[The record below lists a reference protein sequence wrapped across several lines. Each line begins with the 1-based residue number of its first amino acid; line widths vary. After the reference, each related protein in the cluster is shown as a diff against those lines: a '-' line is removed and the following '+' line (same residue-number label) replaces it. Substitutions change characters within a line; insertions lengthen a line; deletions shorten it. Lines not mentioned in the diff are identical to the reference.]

1 MIFLNASSSRK
12 ITKLKVQKP
21 VIDLAF
27 DITAMLFAANRHLDV
42 TTTIVQIVALKGE
55 AAEVEDLV
63 QVRIANVST
72 SIIVNA

>member
-1 MIFLNASSSRK
+1 ML
-12 ITKLKVQKP
+12 
-21 VIDLAF
+21 VIHLAF

-55 AAEVEDLV
+55 AAAVEDPV